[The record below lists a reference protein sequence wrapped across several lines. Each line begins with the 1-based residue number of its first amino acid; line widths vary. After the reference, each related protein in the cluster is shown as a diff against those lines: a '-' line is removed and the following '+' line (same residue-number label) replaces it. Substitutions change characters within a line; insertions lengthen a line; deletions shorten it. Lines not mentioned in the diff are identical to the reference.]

1 MKKWTS
7 ILLAFALMLTLFVGC
22 GSKQESAQTEVPA
35 KIEGTASEIIDKIYA
50 QHKTVDLSLV
60 TMDVDLSDADA
71 VAYNLG
77 LSSAENIA
85 EAAVSETM
93 LGQPYSMA
101 VVKVKDAAD
110 AQSVAQE
117 MYDNIDTR
125 KWICVM
131 ADTKA
136 AAYAGDVAVFFMVNS
151 DFAGEASTESIMEA
165 FKAVAPGCTVI
176 E

>member
-7 ILLAFALMLTLFVGC
+7 ILLALTVVLTLMAGC
-22 GSKQESAQTEVPA
+22 GNKQPAQTESPA
-35 KIEGTASEIIDKIYA
+35 KIEGTASEIIEKIYA
-50 QHKTVDLSLV
+50 QHKPVDLSLV
-60 TMDVDLSDADA
+60 TMDVDLSDPDA
-71 VAYNLG
+71 VAYQLG
-77 LSSAENIA
+77 LDSADKLA

-93 LGQPYSMA
+93 LGQPYSLV

-110 AQSVAQE
+110 AGTVAKE
-117 MYDNIDTR
+117 MYEKIDTR

-131 ADTKA
+131 ADTKM

-151 DFAGEASTESIMEA
+151 DFAGDASVESIGEA
-165 FKAVAPGCTVI
+165 FLAAAGGGTMI

>member
-7 ILLAFALMLTLFVGC
+7 ILLIFAMMLTLFVGC
-22 GSKQESAQTEVPA
+22 GKKEPAQTEAPA
-35 KIEGTASEIIDKIYA
+35 KIEGSASEIIEKIYA
-50 QHKTVDLSLV
+50 QHKPVDLALV
-60 TMDVDLSDADA
+60 TMDVDLSDPDA

-77 LSSAENIA
+77 LSSGDKVA
-85 EAAVSETM
+85 EAAISETM

-101 VVKVKDAAD
+101 VVKVKDGAD
-110 AQSVAQE
+110 VQSVAQE
-117 MYDNIDTR
+117 MYDKIDTR

-151 DFAGEASTESIMEA
+151 DFADVASTESIMEA
-165 FKAVAPGCTVI
+165 FRAVAPGCTVI
-176 E
+176 G